1 MFQLLYLCYKLFENK
16 HLSSSWICGSGIQMG
31 MACLYFPMSAASD
44 GALEGWICDHLKAHP
59 LTSQGLMLV
68 GEKDFC
74 VIFTWTTL

>member
-1 MFQLLYLCYKLFENK
+1 
-16 HLSSSWICGSGIQMG
+16 MG